1 MKIKLLY
8 FAELRDA
15 LGRSEEE
22 LETHATSIAALAS
35 ELAARHDAIR
45 ARLGSIRFARNE
57 AFASREDAIEGGDV
71 IALLPPVAG
80 G

>member
-1 MKIKLLY
+1 MKIKILY

-15 LGRSEEE
+15 LGMSEEDV
-22 LETHATSIAALAS
+22 ETNAASIGALAS

-45 ARLGSIRFARNE
+45 ARLAFLRFARNE
-57 AFASREDAIEGGDV
+57 AFASNEETIAGGDV